1 MSIYPLYKEVFPPTV
16 VDNIACA
23 AFTSPSDVNVIVAR
37 TSFLQIYKF
46 IEDELITEENP
57 GEDDSNLTQELGKDD
72 DQNFLFPTL
81 KPAANSSSSKT
92 AHLELVAQYKLFG
105 NIASMGVVRTTSSGI
120 NDMDSLLLSFK
131 DAKISLL
138 EWSLATNS
146 IVTVSIHYYEREE
159 FKTEFLSNTCPTD
172 LKVDP
177 SNRCAVLNFYGNK
190 LAILPFRQED
200 TANLSEEEIA
210 KIASN
215 FPYLQSIVFDV
226 TSIDSQIKIKNVIDM
241 EFLYGCHEPTL
252 AILFESYQT
261 WPGKSNSIKDTCSV
275 ITVTLDISKQ
285 KYPVVFTRDALP
297 QTCLKLIPVP
307 DSMGVIIIAADAIIY
322 IDDSSLGVGI
332 AVNTYASSTT
342 RFPLDKT
349 YENLGLALE
358 GSYHVTLDNK
368 DILLSLS
375 DGNLYVIKLVENEET
390 VTGIRLEEAG
400 NNTLPSCACKFSK
413 GYFILGSRLGDSH
426 LIKYYTSKK
435 DQEKQKSNG
444 ATNSVSHPA
453 DNGGV
458 GNRSNTPLKMSDYEF
473 IICDTLVNV
482 GPIVDMAFGELAFP
496 EEESQLHIIQKN
508 LEIVTCSGYS
518 DESSLCI
525 FHRNINPI
533 VNNSFPMEDCTNI
546 WTVSCRDS
554 MFAGIPMESPGSK
567 IDSNDG
573 DIFDKYLFISKKD
586 KTMVLGCGEELQEL
600 QQTDFYTD
608 GPTITV
614 GSLLN
619 GTRILQVYDH
629 GLRLLDNEGKLTQLI
644 PIDEPFEKGLIVFA
658 HIVDP
663 FVLLLFD
670 NGDISLMKVNEKTK
684 IIEFHSRPERINVIP
699 TVSCCIYRDDT
710 ELFSL
715 VKDATPKFSFLKSD
729 KKRKMSVHLSPMN
742 LDDDEFDDLC
752 KGFQTQNLNENIDA
766 NPENKMEID
775 TEVKSNESPRV
786 LDEVNEENVSGKVE
800 KLEEA
805 TYWCTLFKQDGS
817 LEIFKLPDFDEVF
830 LFPHFDLSP
839 AVLFDFASR
848 QNLNSTQKSEI
859 KEILLINFGKR
870 SKEPYLIARTSVGDI
885 IIYKAYQYIPGSDV
899 FDPYQKSQS
908 QAELS
913 GRLAIRFS
921 RVSQEYISRDTI
933 YSDIHDKPV
942 SKRSTQQENSNDM
955 NQFND
960 ASERQNFRLGQ
971 ITRKIIPFS
980 NISGYNGVFIAGIK
994 PAWLLVAN
1002 NNFLRL
1008 HPMSA
1013 DGEIKCFTQFHNVH
1027 CKRGFLY
1034 ANHENNLRLSGLPSD
1049 FRYDMEWPVKKI
1061 PLRRTG
1067 YGVEYHAEMQV
1078 YALATSIPVEFILGD
1093 ENEDPINDAEQD
1105 RDQLLPETLKFSLEL
1120 ISPVTWETVDRYDF
1134 MEDEQILCIKCVNLQ
1149 TKSTSSGRKSFIAV
1163 GTGFFRGEDVGMRGN
1178 VYVFE
1183 IIEVVPEPDN
1193 PQTNHKYKL
1202 LCHEEVKGSVTAICD
1217 VKGYL
1222 LTCVGPKIF
1231 IRAFEDN
1238 DRLISVAFIDIQIY
1252 GNSVVSVKDY
1262 ILLGDVYKSVWFL
1275 GFQEEPAKLIL
1286 VGKDYHS
1293 LEVSCLNYLIDEP
1306 MLYIAVADMD
1316 KNIHLFQYAPYNVQ
1330 SFSGQKLIRR
1340 GDFHVGAQ
1348 VKTMLSMPKKE
1359 LVRNSPIEQGSS
1371 RYLEE
1376 DTSGSKLLCL
1386 CGTLDGSISIV
1397 TPIPERMYK
1406 RLQLLHSKMVTG
1418 IQHVAGLNPKA
1429 FRLLNSKQKLAI
1441 NPAKGILDGDL
1452 LFQFQNLAIH
1462 RQKEMTKHI
1471 GTTVERIIDDL
1482 LAVQE
1487 SCDYF

>member
-1 MSIYPLYKEVFPPTV
+1 
-16 VDNIACA
+16 
-23 AFTSPSDVNVIVAR
+23 
-37 TSFLQIYKF
+37 
-46 IEDELITEENP
+46 
-57 GEDDSNLTQELGKDD
+57 
-72 DQNFLFPTL
+72 NFLFPTL
-81 KPAANSSSSKT
+81 KPAANPSSSKT

-105 NIASMGVVRTTSSGI
+105 NIASMGVVRTISSGI
-120 NDMDSLLLSFK
+120 NGMDSLLLSFK
-131 DAKISLL
+131 DAKVSLL

-159 FKTEFLSNTCPTD
+159 FKTEFLANTCTTE

-200 TANLSEEEIA
+200 TTNLSEDEIT

-215 FPYLQSIVFDV
+215 LPYLQSIVFDV
-226 TSIDSQIKIKNVIDM
+226 SSIDSQIKIKNVIDM

-252 AILFESYQT
+252 AILFESFQT

-285 KYPVVFTRDALP
+285 KYPVVFTRDTLP
-297 QTCLKLIPVP
+297 QTCLKLISVP
-307 DSMGVIIIAADAIIY
+307 DSMGVIIITSDAIIY
-322 IDDSSLGVGI
+322 IDDSSLGIGI

-358 GSYHVTLDNK
+358 GSCHVILDNK

-375 DGNLYVIKLVENEET
+375 NGNLYVIKLVENEET
-390 VTGIRLEEAG
+390 VTGIRIEEAG
-400 NNTLPSCACKFSK
+400 NSTFPSCACKFSK
-413 GYFILGSRLGDSH
+413 GYFILGSRLGDTH
-426 LIKYYTSKK
+426 LIKYYSSKK
-435 DQEKQKSNG
+435 DQEKQNTNG
-444 ATNSVSHPA
+444 ATN
-453 DNGGV
+453 N
-458 GNRSNTPLKMSDYEF
+458 NRQPINNSIGDVRKSATSFLEMSDYKF
-473 IICDTLVNV
+473 IVCDTLINV
-482 GPIVDMAFGELAFP
+482 GPIVDMAFGELTYP

-508 LEIVTCSGYS
+508 LEIVTCTGYN
-518 DESSLCI
+518 DESSICV
-525 FHRNINPI
+525 FHRNVNPI

-554 MFAGIPMESPGSK
+554 MFIGISMESSGSK
-567 IDSNDG
+567 IDSNNGINSDF
-573 DIFDKYLFISKKD
+573 FDKYLFISKKD

-608 GPTITV
+608 GPTINI
-614 GSLLN
+614 GCLLN

-629 GLRLLDNEGKLTQLI
+629 GLRFVDNEGKLTQLI
-644 PIDEPFEKGLIVFA
+644 PIDETFEKGLVVFA
-658 HIVDP
+658 SIVDP
-663 FVLLLFD
+663 YVLLLFD
-670 NGDISLMKVNEKTK
+670 NGDIALMKVDERTK
-684 IIEFHSRPERINVIP
+684 NIGACSQPERINVIP
-699 TVSCCIYRDDT
+699 TVSCCIYRDDS

-715 VKDATPKFSFLKSD
+715 VKDATQKLSLLKSD
-729 KKRKMSVHLSPMN
+729 HKNKTTTYFSPMN
-742 LDDDEFDDLC
+742 LDDDEFDELC
-752 KGFQTQNLNENIDA
+752 KGFETQNLNESK
-766 NPENKMEID
+766 ENSMEID
-775 TEVKSNESPRV
+775 EEVK
-786 LDEVNEENVSGKVE
+786 LDETPQVMGEVNEENVSGKVE
-800 KLEEA
+800 KVKEV

-817 LEIFKLPDFDEVF
+817 LEIFKLPNFEEVF

-839 AVLFDFASR
+839 AVLVDFASR
-848 QNLNSTQKSEI
+848 QNLNSTSQKSEI
-859 KEILLINFGKR
+859 KEILLINLGKR
-870 SKEPYLIARTSVGDI
+870 SKEPYLVARTIVGDI

-899 FDPYQKSQS
+899 FDPFQKSQS

-913 GRLAIRFS
+913 ERLAIRFS
-921 RVSQEYISRDTI
+921 RVSQEYISRETI

-942 SKRSTQQENSNDM
+942 SKRSTQQEPNKNDID
-955 NQFND
+955 QFDD
-960 ASERQNFRLGQ
+960 AIERQNFRLGP
-971 ITRKIIPFS
+971 TSRKIIPFS
-980 NISGYNGVFIAGIK
+980 NVGGYNGVFVTGVK
-994 PAWLLVAN
+994 PAWLLIAN

-1027 CKRGFLY
+1027 CKQGFLY
-1034 ANHENNLRLSGLPSD
+1034 ANREDMLRLSELPSD
-1049 FRYDMEWPVKKI
+1049 FRYDMEWPIKKI
-1061 PLRRTG
+1061 PLNRTG
-1067 YGVEYHAEMQV
+1067 YGIEYHAEMQV
-1078 YALATSIPVEFILGD
+1078 YALATSIPVEFILRD
-1093 ENEDPINDAEQD
+1093 ENGDPINDVEQE
-1105 RDQLLPETLKFSLEL
+1105 RDQLLPETQKFSLEL
-1120 ISPVTWETVDRYDF
+1120 ISPVTWETVDSYGF
-1134 MEDEQILCIKCVNLQ
+1134 LEDEQILCIKCVNLQ

-1178 VYVFE
+1178 VYIFE

-1330 SFSGQKLIRR
+1330 SFAGQKLIRR
-1340 GDFHVGAQ
+1340 GDFHIGAQ
-1348 VKTMLSMPKKE
+1348 VKVMLSMPKKE
-1359 LVRNSPIEQGSS
+1359 LVRTDPIEQG
-1371 RYLEE
+1371 
-1376 DTSGSKLLCL
+1376 
-1386 CGTLDGSISIV
+1386 GTLDGSINII

-1418 IQHVAGLNPKA
+1418 LQHIAGLNPKA

-1452 LFQFQNLAIH
+1452 LFQFQNLAVH

-1482 LAVQE
+1482 LVVQE